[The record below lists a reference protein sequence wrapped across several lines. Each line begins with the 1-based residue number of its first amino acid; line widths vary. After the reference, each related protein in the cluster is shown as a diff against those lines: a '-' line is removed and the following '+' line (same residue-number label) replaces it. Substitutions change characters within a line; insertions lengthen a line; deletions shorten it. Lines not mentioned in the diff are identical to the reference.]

1 MSRARCTRSQTA
13 TPAGPA
19 GWWLYLLEC
28 ADGTWYAGIST
39 DVDAR
44 LAAHAAGTGARYTRG
59 RGPLRLLATRA
70 YPDRASAS
78 RAEWQLKRLPKRRKL
93 GFFAVAG
100 YPVQVSPH
108 CPGPSADADV
118 DAARPQR
125 RGRMPGTQH
134 GTPRRAAQA

>member
-1 MSRARCTRSQTA
+1 MSRARCTVP
-13 TPAGPA
+13 PAVPACGA

-59 RGPLRLLATRA
+59 RGPLRLLAIRA

-78 RAEWQLKRLPKRRKL
+78 RAEWRLKRLPRRRKL
-93 GFFAVAG
+93 RFFDG
-100 YPVQVSPH
+100 T
-108 CPGPSADADV
+108 DATGGV
-118 DAARPQR
+118 DGRHRPAAEAP
-125 RGRMPGTQH
+125 
-134 GTPRRAAQA
+134 